1 VATAE
6 TIVVAAAAAAAA
18 ATDTEVRWF
27 IGQDDS
33 HGNRLI
39 SWANAL
45 SSRYTLDDYRSR
57 NYRQPSPSRDDEL
70 EDIQERLKG
79 LIIKIGDKV
88 WGGGA

>member
-1 VATAE
+1 LQVVDTTVATAE
-6 TIVVAAAAAAAA
+6 TIVVAAAVV

-27 IGQDDS
+27 NGEDDFY
-33 HGNRLI
+33 GNRLI
-39 SWANAL
+39 SWANVL
-45 SSRYTLDDYRSR
+45 SSLFTLDDYRSR

-88 WGGGA
+88 